1 MSSSQ
6 IKNLVSM
13 LDQIANNNNYKKTDA
28 ETAKIV
34 ANHLQKFWAR
44 SMRDKMTQYYAD
56 GGPELS
62 NVAKLAIVQLK

>member
-6 IKNLVSM
+6 IKTLISM
-13 LDQIANNNNYKKTDA
+13 LDQIASNNNYKKTDE

-44 SMRDKMTQYYAD
+44 SMRDRMTQYLAD
-56 GGPELS
+56 DGPELT
-62 NVAKLAIVQLK
+62 NVSKLAIAKLK

>member
-13 LDQIANNNNYKKTDA
+13 LDQIANNNSYKKTDE
-28 ETAKIV
+28 ETARIV

-44 SMRDKMTQYYAD
+44 SMRDKMTQYLSD
-56 GGPELS
+56 DGPELT
-62 NVAKLAIVQLK
+62 NVSKLALAQLK

>member
-6 IKNLVSM
+6 IKTLISM
-13 LDQIANNNNYKKTDA
+13 LDQIASNNNYKNTDE

-44 SMRDKMTQYYAD
+44 SMRDRMTQYLAD
-56 GGPELS
+56 DGPELT
-62 NVAKLAIVQLK
+62 NVSKLAIAKLK

>member
-6 IKNLVSM
+6 IKTLISM
-13 LDQIANNNNYKKTDA
+13 LDQIASNNNYKKTDE

-44 SMRDKMTQYYAD
+44 SMRDRMTKYLAD
-56 GGPELS
+56 DGPELT
-62 NVAKLAIVQLK
+62 NVSKLAIAKLK